1 MHSADISNWVVSV
14 KCKWA
19 GLVIVLWLL
28 LIPGAAP
35 RPRTSWP
42 PSQQQ
47 IISVTAFILEPLF
60 QRHSMYGW
68 SPQYGFKGRCGRY
81 QLHCFLLFLL
91 SESASPQMILS
102 VQTALTYRPYL
113 SSPLQLPHSWA
124 CPWDVCFL
132 FVPSSPSSTSPCC
145 SVVFSST
152 QKIRGWPHSVFCC
165 ESTGETEI
173 EMLTINRYRLR
184 FSVYGR
190 EKQEAFVATSLWK
203 QKLAFSWTCFCW
215 F

>member
-102 VQTALTYRPYL
+102 VQTALTYRLICPL
-113 SSPLQLPHSWA
+113 HFSFLTPEPVPEMFASSLCHLLLPLLP
-124 CPWDVCFL
+124 L
-132 FVPSSPSSTSPCC
+132 
-145 SVVFSST
+145 
-152 QKIRGWPHSVFCC
+152 
-165 ESTGETEI
+165 
-173 EMLTINRYRLR
+173 
-184 FSVYGR
+184 
-190 EKQEAFVATSLWK
+190 VAR
-203 QKLAFSWTCFCW
+203 
-215 F
+215 